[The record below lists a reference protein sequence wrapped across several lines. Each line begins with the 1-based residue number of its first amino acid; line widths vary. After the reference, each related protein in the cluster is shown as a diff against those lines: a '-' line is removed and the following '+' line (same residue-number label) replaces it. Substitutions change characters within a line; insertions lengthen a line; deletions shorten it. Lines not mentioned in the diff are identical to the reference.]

1 MVGPEVYKFAV
12 RTIPRA
18 ALEAI
23 AKAGLVPGDIDFVI
37 PHQANLRIIQSAAHW
52 LRVPI
57 EKFYINVQ
65 HYGNTSAASVP
76 VALYE
81 AVAAERVREG
91 DVGVMVAFGAG
102 YTWGACAIRWG
113 GAA

>member
-1 MVGPEVYKFAV
+1 
-12 RTIPRA
+12 
-18 ALEAI
+18 
-23 AKAGLVPGDIDFVI
+23 
-37 PHQANLRIIQSAAHW
+37 
-52 LRVPI
+52 
-57 EKFYINVQ
+57 
-65 HYGNTSAASVP
+65 VP